1 MMLSADWYYCLEHRA
16 VEPYEG
22 CRSATR
28 LGPYRTIDEAQAAL
42 IRVAQRNE
50 AWDND
55 PRFND
60 PESDDA
66 ESRPDEEQPG
76 WGPFGG

>member
-1 MMLSADWYYCLEHRA
+1 MAQGEWYYCLDHHA

-28 LGPYRTIDEAQAAL
+28 LGPYATAADAANALARAQE
-42 IRVAQRNE
+42 RNE
-50 AWDND
+50 DWEND

-60 PESDDA
+60 DADESAQDREDRA
-66 ESRPDEEQPG
+66 DRNPLAG
-76 WGPFGG
+76 